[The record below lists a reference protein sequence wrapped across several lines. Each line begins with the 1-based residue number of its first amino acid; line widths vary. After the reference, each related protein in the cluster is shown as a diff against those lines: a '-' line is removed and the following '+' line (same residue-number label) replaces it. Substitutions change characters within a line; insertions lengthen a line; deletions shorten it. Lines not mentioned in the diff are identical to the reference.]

1 MTEERLRERLENYNK
16 ALKRLEEA
24 LAKKPDPYIYDSV
37 IKRFEF
43 TYEMAWKLMKALID
57 YQGGESGSF
66 PRGIFKEAYA
76 SGLIKDGE
84 VWLGMLEDRNL
95 TSHTYDEVGAK
106 EIYQRVKNLYAA
118 HLALLAQITER
129 ELAR

>member
-1 MTEERLRERLENYNK
+1 MTEERLRERLENYKK

-24 LAKKPDPYIYDSV
+24 LGKKPDPYIYDSV

-43 TYEMAWKLMKALID
+43 TYELAWKLMKALIE
-57 YQGGESGSF
+57 YQGGESVSF

-76 SGLIKDGE
+76 RGLIKDGE

-95 TSHTYDEVGAK
+95 TSHTYDEASAK
-106 EIYQRVKNLYAA
+106 KIYQRVKDIYAI
-118 HLALLAQITER
+118 HLALLAQIVER
-129 ELAR
+129 ELE